1 MSYIIYNMAEWYKKC
16 YYCGEQIKEWAIKCR
31 YCWEFLNKKQI
42 KDGIEYEH
50 KCECWWI
57 VQEWDKIYSHC
68 GAELVWDN
76 DYKKNEFIRKYS
88 NKNYF
93 SNKNLENS
101 NWKSKINE
109 EKVTFWQR
117 LLYFVPNVI
126 LLRLSFSLCYA
137 FIWVIHDLISSGNWI
152 KNTPIYSD
160 GFSFLFG
167 VSVVIWIL
175 GVLCTT
181 KKKLYSWTVKA
192 SIRCFILSL
201 GLYCI
206 RMDAFEKDQKEQQRI
221 LREQECK
228 AQWYNSCYEKIL
240 RTRQLQQQLQVR

>member
-1 MSYIIYNMAEWYKKC
+1 MKKWYKLCPFCWEEIREIAK
-16 YYCGEQIKEWAIKCR
+16 KCR
-31 YCWEFLNKKQI
+31 YCHEFLEEEGQEI
-42 KDGIEYEH
+42 VYEH
-50 KCECWWI
+50 RCECWWL
-57 VQEWDKIYSHC
+57 VKEWDKKCPHC

-76 DYKKNEFIRKYS
+76 DYKKKEFINEYS
-88 NKNYF
+88 NKSYF
-93 SNKNLENS
+93 SNKSLKNS
-101 NWKSKINE
+101 NLKSKKDE
-109 EKVTFWQR
+109 ERVTFWQR
-117 LLYFVPNVI
+117 LLYFIPNVI

-152 KNTPIYSD
+152 WKTPIYSD

-206 RMDAFEKDQKEQQRI
+206 RMDAFEKDQAKQQRI
-221 LREQECK
+221 LMEQGCK
-228 AQWYNSCYEKIL
+228 AQWYSSCYERDL
-240 RTRQLQQQLQVR
+240 RTRQIQQQYGVR